1 MEFLTST
8 TFTPLGED
16 TRGVARKVSSV
27 PLSNLHPLDST
38 AAEVTNMTESSEGAN
53 LANTIRGLKKFDGRN
68 PAEFKTWMKKLCIV
82 ISVTRR
88 DILPL
93 LKETARPTHTSN
105 IAEYD
110 RANEDLYA
118 MLFFLVELPAS
129 LCVQKHEN
137 DDEISGDGQAAFK
150 ELCNT
155 YDKVTDEV
163 IRATMEELMNTPMEL
178 GQNPDD
184 YFNQKRLLRIRAEKM
199 GEHVSDRY
207 FKDIC
212 VTGFTDNYKD
222 VKMMMYRDPS
232 FDVDQMQTTMRH
244 MFLDEQSRN
253 RTKGRIAGRG
263 SVMTAVTSEQDTIC
277 YWCKIRGHSKKD
289 CLKFKSR
296 TKPAGAAKWC
306 SVHRTT
312 THRNEECYSQGAT
325 RPTKNASV
333 SLACTNCRHCTSAD
347 SKEPTVDNTEPSHS
361 DEPIINF
368 AGSSDDFDG
377 GFMYAAGMPGR
388 FTPSA
393 KGATLLVDSGASE
406 SFPDDELISDL
417 KTRMREFK
425 TLSTPREIT
434 TAGKHTLHGIG
445 TGFISFTIRDN
456 HGTQLPVNMRALV
469 VPGLGRNIF
478 APTAELRNGVR
489 FVLEKKSYLTIRGT
503 AIPLKQDPRDQ
514 GMCSLD
520 ITFQRDSHGVLGKS
534 EGVSPDS
541 GSGVVYTATTS
552 ASVWHRRLGH
562 MNPCNMEV
570 LRNKKGN
577 GVEYTGTISGCDICS
592 VTKSKQ
598 QAHPKK
604 STRKTTRPMQLVY
617 TDLMGPFT
625 PAVKGGYRFVSKF
638 TDDYSRMKEIFLL
651 KNKTE
656 AAESLHQY
664 NMTVAA
670 PLGLRIENLR
680 CDKGGEYTGQEFR
693 TLCVGAGI
701 NIEYTATNT
710 PQQNGVSERDGQ
722 TLAKITRCLMK
733 DGDFPPFMWGELMFN
748 SKAYRIYNP
757 AKGTVVERR
766 NVTFLETPAYTLP
779 PDVTTEDY
787 HYEED
792 VLRFT
797 SALDSSLLE
806 EDLFTPNCDLSSAEL
821 EGQVQRLRQ
830 EVRRLSKINAAQSPS
845 PSSTPASPGV
855 AVDQRDARTRE
866 PEPAS
871 PSINQ
876 ESENEDEHGPPL
888 PAAPVTGPSL
898 RIRSDGR
905 PFEVT
910 RASTR
915 RSPSSKDTEYSGAL
929 HTLFPTY
936 DHDPRALTSS
946 QLLHIATQTTP
957 SMLTTADS
965 AHLDGQPF
973 DTPRAFVYATGVPV
987 HKRGLGGGSSC
998 QNPQQLQGAL
1008 QNDRHGRSD
1017 SHPWDGG
1024 QARLRPGTLA
1034 ITQTDYVENLLER
1047 FEIQNANVAHTP
1059 GYGQELSSE
1068 QPEDKL
1074 LGAQG
1079 IKLYQSITGSL
1090 LYLAQCTRYDLCYAV
1105 NQLTRACNRPAEVHM
1120 TAAKHVLRYL
1130 RGTPDLPITYRKGQL
1145 RLVSYTDASF
1155 GANPDNRKSTTGYLF
1170 FLGGAPISFG
1180 SKTQSLTAQSTV
1192 ESELQALSYG
1202 AREAVYLSNFLT
1214 ELGLKDSSQVPIRSD
1229 STGALSVAGNSM
1241 FSARTK
1247 HIALRYFFVREL
1259 VKKNK
1264 ITLHCTPTKQMLA
1277 DIATKHLSKHT
1288 FRDLLQQIKNF
1299 TS

>member
-1 MEFLTST
+1 
-8 TFTPLGED
+8 
-16 TRGVARKVSSV
+16 
-27 PLSNLHPLDST
+27 
-38 AAEVTNMTESSEGAN
+38 
-53 LANTIRGLKKFDGRN
+53 
-68 PAEFKTWMKKLCIV
+68 
-82 ISVTRR
+82 
-88 DILPL
+88 
-93 LKETARPTHTSN
+93 
-105 IAEYD
+105 
-110 RANEDLYA
+110 
-118 MLFFLVELPAS
+118 
-129 LCVQKHEN
+129 
-137 DDEISGDGQAAFK
+137 
-150 ELCNT
+150 
-155 YDKVTDEV
+155 
-163 IRATMEELMNTPMEL
+163 
-178 GQNPDD
+178 
-184 YFNQKRLLRIRAEKM
+184 
-199 GEHVSDRY
+199 
-207 FKDIC
+207 
-212 VTGFTDNYKD
+212 
-222 VKMMMYRDPS
+222 
-232 FDVDQMQTTMRH
+232 
-244 MFLDEQSRN
+244 MFLDGQSRN
-253 RTKGRIAGRG
+253 GTKGHIAGRG
-263 SVMTAVTSEQDTIC
+263 SVMTAVTSEQDIIC
-277 YWCKIRGHSKKD
+277 YWCKNRGHSKKD
-289 CLKFKSR
+289 CPKFKSR

-347 SKEPTVDNTEPSHS
+347 SKELTVDNTEPSHS
-361 DEPIINF
+361 DQPVINF

-406 SFPDDELISDL
+406 SFLDDELIPDR
-417 KTRMREFK
+417 KTQMREFK

-445 TGFISFTIRDN
+445 TGIISFTIRDN

-478 APTAELRNGVR
+478 APTAELRNGDR
-489 FVLEKKSYLTIRGT
+489 FVLEKKPYLTIRGT
-503 AIPLKQDPRDQ
+503 VIPLKQDPRDQ

-520 ITFQRDSHGVLGKS
+520 ITFQR
-534 EGVSPDS
+534 
-541 GSGVVYTATTS
+541 
-552 ASVWHRRLGH
+552 
-562 MNPCNMEV
+562 
-570 LRNKKGN
+570 
-577 GVEYTGTISGCDICS
+577 
-592 VTKSKQ
+592 
-598 QAHPKK
+598 
-604 STRKTTRPMQLVY
+604 
-617 TDLMGPFT
+617 
-625 PAVKGGYRFVSKF
+625 
-638 TDDYSRMKEIFLL
+638 
-651 KNKTE
+651 
-656 AAESLHQY
+656 
-664 NMTVAA
+664 
-670 PLGLRIENLR
+670 
-680 CDKGGEYTGQEFR
+680 
-693 TLCVGAGI
+693 
-701 NIEYTATNT
+701 
-710 PQQNGVSERDGQ
+710 
-722 TLAKITRCLMK
+722 
-733 DGDFPPFMWGELMFN
+733 
-748 SKAYRIYNP
+748 
-757 AKGTVVERR
+757 
-766 NVTFLETPAYTLP
+766 
-779 PDVTTEDY
+779 
-787 HYEED
+787 
-792 VLRFT
+792 
-797 SALDSSLLE
+797 DSSLLE

-830 EVRRLSKINAAQSPS
+830 EVRRLSNTNTAQSPS
-845 PSSTPASPGV
+845 PSSTRASPGV
-855 AVDQRDARTRE
+855 AVDQRDAGTRE

-876 ESENEDEHGPPL
+876 EPENEDEHGPPS

-915 RSPSSKDTEYSGAL
+915 RSPSSKDTEYPGAL

-973 DTPRAFVYATGVPV
+973 DTPRAFVYATVVPV
-987 HKRGLGGGSSC
+987 HKGFSEEGQLVRIPNSYKDAQKSPQWGDWNNAIQKEMDSLRKHNVYKLVKMSSVPKEEKIIGSRFVFK
-998 QNPQQLQGAL
+998 QKVDGRFKARLVVQGYVQEAGV
-1008 QNDRHGRSD
+1008 DYGRSYAPVCRIGSIRTALAIACEHGWPVWQMD
-1017 SHPWDGG
+1017 VVVAFLQVHIDKDVYVKPAPGHDPRDPKTGEVMVYKLKRSLYGLAQSPVLWYDTIDGVLIVIRFSPTHSDPCVYVHG
-1024 QARLRPGTLA
+1024 SGDTLIILTLYVDDILLTGKDPVLVDQKKRELKERFEMTDMGEVTRIPGMEVKRDYDQGTLA
-1034 ITQTDYVENLLER
+1034 ITQTYYVENLLER
-1047 FEIQNANVAHTP
+1047 FEMQNANVAHTS

-1105 NQLTRACNRPAEVHM
+1105 NQLTRACNRPAGVHM
-1120 TAAKHVLRYL
+1120 TAAKHVLRYI

-1170 FLGGAPISFG
+1170 FLGGEPISFG

-1202 AREAVYLSNFLT
+1202 ARDAVYLSNFLT

-1259 VKKNK
+1259 VKRTRSPFTTRRPSRCSRTSQPSTCPSTPSVISFNRLK
-1264 ITLHCTPTKQMLA
+1264 ISRLERLRSCFFEA
-1277 DIATKHLSKHT
+1277 VA
-1288 FRDLLQQIKNF
+1288 
-1299 TS
+1299 

>member
-1 MEFLTST
+1 
-8 TFTPLGED
+8 
-16 TRGVARKVSSV
+16 
-27 PLSNLHPLDST
+27 
-38 AAEVTNMTESSEGAN
+38 MTESSEGAN

-68 PAEFKTWMKKLCIV
+68 PAEFKTWMKKLCVV

-93 LKETARPTHTSN
+93 LKETAKSTHTSN
-105 IAEYD
+105 IAEYN

-118 MLFFLVELPAS
+118 MLFLLVELPAS

-163 IRATMEELMNTPMEL
+163 IRATMEELVNTPMEP

-199 GEHVSDRY
+199 GEHISDRY
-207 FKDIC
+207 FEDIC

-253 RTKGRIAGRG
+253 GTKGRIAGRG
-263 SVMTAVTSEQDTIC
+263 SVMTAVTSEQDIIC
-277 YWCKIRGHSKKD
+277 YWCKNRGHSKKD
-289 CLKFKSR
+289 CPKFKSR

-361 DEPIINF
+361 DKPVINF

-377 GFMYAAGMPGR
+377 GFMYAAGMPGC

-406 SFPDDELISDL
+406 SFLDDELIPDL

-425 TLSTPREIT
+425 TPSTPREIT

-445 TGFISFTIRDN
+445 TGIISFTIRDN

-478 APTAELRNGVR
+478 APTAELRNRVR
-489 FVLEKKSYLTIRGT
+489 FVLEKKPYLTIRGT
-503 AIPLKQDPRDQ
+503 VIPLKQDPRDQ
-514 GMCSLD
+514 EVRSLD
-520 ITFQRDSHGVLGKS
+520 ITFQR
-534 EGVSPDS
+534 
-541 GSGVVYTATTS
+541 
-552 ASVWHRRLGH
+552 
-562 MNPCNMEV
+562 
-570 LRNKKGN
+570 
-577 GVEYTGTISGCDICS
+577 
-592 VTKSKQ
+592 
-598 QAHPKK
+598 
-604 STRKTTRPMQLVY
+604 
-617 TDLMGPFT
+617 
-625 PAVKGGYRFVSKF
+625 
-638 TDDYSRMKEIFLL
+638 
-651 KNKTE
+651 
-656 AAESLHQY
+656 
-664 NMTVAA
+664 
-670 PLGLRIENLR
+670 
-680 CDKGGEYTGQEFR
+680 
-693 TLCVGAGI
+693 
-701 NIEYTATNT
+701 
-710 PQQNGVSERDGQ
+710 
-722 TLAKITRCLMK
+722 
-733 DGDFPPFMWGELMFN
+733 
-748 SKAYRIYNP
+748 
-757 AKGTVVERR
+757 
-766 NVTFLETPAYTLP
+766 
-779 PDVTTEDY
+779 
-787 HYEED
+787 
-792 VLRFT
+792 
-797 SALDSSLLE
+797 DSSLLE

-830 EVRRLSKINAAQSPS
+830 EVRRLSQINAAQSPS

-855 AVDQRDARTRE
+855 AVDQRDAGTRE

-876 ESENEDEHGPPL
+876 EPENEDEHGPPS

-915 RSPSSKDTEYSGAL
+915 RSPSSKDTEYPGAL

-957 SMLTTADS
+957 SMLITADS

-973 DTPRAFVYATGVPV
+973 DTPRAFVCATGVPV
-987 HKRGLGGGSSC
+987 HKGFSEEGQLVRIGSRFVFK
-998 QNPQQLQGAL
+998 QKV
-1008 QNDRHGRSD
+1008 DGRFK
-1017 SHPWDGG
+1017 
-1024 QARLRPGTLA
+1024 ARLVVQGYVQEA
-1034 ITQTDYVENLLER
+1034 GVDY
-1047 FEIQNANVAHTP
+1047 
-1059 GYGQELSSE
+1059 G
-1068 QPEDKL
+1068 
-1074 LGAQG
+1074 
-1079 IKLYQSITGSL
+1079 
-1090 LYLAQCTRYDLCYAV
+1090 
-1105 NQLTRACNRPAEVHM
+1105 
-1120 TAAKHVLRYL
+1120 
-1130 RGTPDLPITYRKGQL
+1130 
-1145 RLVSYTDASF
+1145 
-1155 GANPDNRKSTTGYLF
+1155 
-1170 FLGGAPISFG
+1170 
-1180 SKTQSLTAQSTV
+1180 
-1192 ESELQALSYG
+1192 
-1202 AREAVYLSNFLT
+1202 
-1214 ELGLKDSSQVPIRSD
+1214 
-1229 STGALSVAGNSM
+1229 
-1241 FSARTK
+1241 
-1247 HIALRYFFVREL
+1247 
-1259 VKKNK
+1259 
-1264 ITLHCTPTKQMLA
+1264 
-1277 DIATKHLSKHT
+1277 
-1288 FRDLLQQIKNF
+1288 
-1299 TS
+1299 

>member
-1 MEFLTST
+1 
-8 TFTPLGED
+8 
-16 TRGVARKVSSV
+16 
-27 PLSNLHPLDST
+27 
-38 AAEVTNMTESSEGAN
+38 
-53 LANTIRGLKKFDGRN
+53 
-68 PAEFKTWMKKLCIV
+68 
-82 ISVTRR
+82 
-88 DILPL
+88 
-93 LKETARPTHTSN
+93 
-105 IAEYD
+105 
-110 RANEDLYA
+110 
-118 MLFFLVELPAS
+118 
-129 LCVQKHEN
+129 
-137 DDEISGDGQAAFK
+137 
-150 ELCNT
+150 
-155 YDKVTDEV
+155 
-163 IRATMEELMNTPMEL
+163 
-178 GQNPDD
+178 
-184 YFNQKRLLRIRAEKM
+184 
-199 GEHVSDRY
+199 
-207 FKDIC
+207 
-212 VTGFTDNYKD
+212 
-222 VKMMMYRDPS
+222 
-232 FDVDQMQTTMRH
+232 

-253 RTKGRIAGRG
+253 GTKGRIAGRG
-263 SVMTAVTSEQDTIC
+263 SVMTAVTSEQDIIC
-277 YWCKIRGHSKKD
+277 YWCKNRGHSKKD
-289 CLKFKSR
+289 CPTFKSR

-312 THRNEECYSQGAT
+312 THRNEECYSQEAT

-361 DEPIINF
+361 DKPVINF

-406 SFPDDELISDL
+406 SFLDDELIPDL

-425 TLSTPREIT
+425 TQSTPREIT

-445 TGFISFTIRDN
+445 TGIISFTIREN

-489 FVLEKKSYLTIRGT
+489 FVLEKKTYLTIRGT
-503 AIPLKQDPRDQ
+503 VIPLKQDPRDQ

-534 EGVSPDS
+534 EGFSPDS

-562 MNPCNMEV
+562 MNPRNMEV

-598 QAHPKK
+598 QVHPKK

-625 PAVKGGYRFVSKF
+625 PAAKGGYRFVSKF

-693 TLCVGAGI
+693 TLCVEAGI

-733 DGDFPPFMWGELMFN
+733 DEDFPPFMWGELMYTATYLANRSPHSTLEGATPYSKMHNLEPDLTGLRAIGARAFVHRETYTKKLEDRAFEGKVCGYSHN

-757 AKGTVVERR
+757 AKDTVVESR

-797 SALDSSLLE
+797 SVLDSSLLE

-855 AVDQRDARTRE
+855 AVDQRDAGTRE

-876 ESENEDEHGPPL
+876 EPENEDEHGPPL

-915 RSPSSKDTEYSGAL
+915 RSPSSKGTEYPGAL

-987 HKRGLGGGSSC
+987 HKGFSKEGQLVRIPNSYKDAQKSPQWGDWNNAIQKEMDSLRKHNVYKLVKMPSVPKEEKIIGSRFVFK
-998 QNPQQLQGAL
+998 QKV
-1008 QNDRHGRSD
+1008 DGRFK
-1017 SHPWDGG
+1017 
-1024 QARLRPGTLA
+1024 ARLVVQGYVQA
-1034 ITQTDYVENLLER
+1034 AGVDYGRTYAPVCE
-1047 FEIQNANVAHTP
+1047 
-1059 GYGQELSSE
+1059 QELSSE

-1079 IKLYQSITGSL
+1079 IKLHQSITGSL

-1130 RGTPDLPITYRKGQL
+1130 HGTPDLPITYRKGQL

-1180 SKTQSLTAQSTV
+1180 SKIQSLTAQSTV
-1192 ESELQALSYG
+1192 ESVLQALSYG

-1259 VKKNK
+1259 VKTNK
-1264 ITLHCTPTKQMLA
+1264 ITLHYTPTKQMLA

-1288 FRDLLQQIKNF
+1288 FRDLFQQIKNF

>member
-1 MEFLTST
+1 
-8 TFTPLGED
+8 
-16 TRGVARKVSSV
+16 
-27 PLSNLHPLDST
+27 
-38 AAEVTNMTESSEGAN
+38 MTESSEGAN

-68 PAEFKTWMKKLCIV
+68 PAEFKTWMKKLCVV

-105 IAEYD
+105 IAEYN

-118 MLFFLVELPAS
+118 MLFLLVELPAS

-163 IRATMEELMNTPMEL
+163 IRATMEELVNTPMEP

-199 GEHVSDRY
+199 GEHISDRY

-253 RTKGRIAGRG
+253 GTKGRIAGRG
-263 SVMTAVTSEQDTIC
+263 SVMTAVTSEQDIIC
-277 YWCKIRGHSKKD
+277 YWRKNRGHSKKD
-289 CLKFKSR
+289 CPKFKSR

-361 DEPIINF
+361 DKPVINF

-406 SFPDDELISDL
+406 SFLDDELIPDL

-425 TLSTPREIT
+425 TLSTPQEIT

-445 TGFISFTIRDN
+445 TRIISFTIRDN

-489 FVLEKKSYLTIRGT
+489 FVLEKKPYLTIRGT
-503 AIPLKQDPRDQ
+503 VIPLKQDPRGQ
-514 GMCSLD
+514 GVCSLD
-520 ITFQRDSHGVLGKS
+520 ITFQR
-534 EGVSPDS
+534 
-541 GSGVVYTATTS
+541 
-552 ASVWHRRLGH
+552 
-562 MNPCNMEV
+562 
-570 LRNKKGN
+570 
-577 GVEYTGTISGCDICS
+577 
-592 VTKSKQ
+592 
-598 QAHPKK
+598 
-604 STRKTTRPMQLVY
+604 
-617 TDLMGPFT
+617 
-625 PAVKGGYRFVSKF
+625 
-638 TDDYSRMKEIFLL
+638 
-651 KNKTE
+651 
-656 AAESLHQY
+656 
-664 NMTVAA
+664 
-670 PLGLRIENLR
+670 
-680 CDKGGEYTGQEFR
+680 
-693 TLCVGAGI
+693 
-701 NIEYTATNT
+701 
-710 PQQNGVSERDGQ
+710 
-722 TLAKITRCLMK
+722 
-733 DGDFPPFMWGELMFN
+733 
-748 SKAYRIYNP
+748 
-757 AKGTVVERR
+757 
-766 NVTFLETPAYTLP
+766 
-779 PDVTTEDY
+779 
-787 HYEED
+787 
-792 VLRFT
+792 
-797 SALDSSLLE
+797 DSSLLE

-830 EVRRLSKINAAQSPS
+830 EVRRLSKINTAQSPS

-855 AVDQRDARTRE
+855 AVDQRDAGTRE

-876 ESENEDEHGPPL
+876 EPENEDEHGPPS

-910 RASTR
+910 RARTR
-915 RSPSSKDTEYSGAL
+915 RSPSSKDTEYPGAL

-936 DHDPRALTSS
+936 DHDPRALTSG
-946 QLLHIATQTTP
+946 QLLHIVTQTTP

-965 AHLDGQPF
+965 AHLNGQPF

-987 HKRGLGGGSSC
+987 HKGFSEESQPVRIPNSYKDAQKSPQWGNWNNAIQKEMDSLRKHNVYKLVKMSSVPKEEKIIGSRFVFQAEGRRKVQSQTRRSRLRTRGWGRLREKLRPSVPHREHKDSTRHRMRARMASLADGRGGSISSSAHR
-998 QNPQQLQGAL
+998 QG
-1008 QNDRHGRSD
+1008 
-1017 SHPWDGG
+1017 
-1024 QARLRPGTLA
+1024 RLRKTS
-1034 ITQTDYVENLLER
+1034 TRTR
-1047 FEIQNANVAHTP
+1047 
-1059 GYGQELSSE
+1059 
-1068 QPEDKL
+1068 PEGPQDW
-1074 LGAQG
+1074 
-1079 IKLYQSITGSL
+1079 
-1090 LYLAQCTRYDLCYAV
+1090 
-1105 NQLTRACNRPAEVHM
+1105 
-1120 TAAKHVLRYL
+1120 
-1130 RGTPDLPITYRKGQL
+1130 RGHG
-1145 RLVSYTDASF
+1145 
-1155 GANPDNRKSTTGYLF
+1155 
-1170 FLGGAPISFG
+1170 
-1180 SKTQSLTAQSTV
+1180 
-1192 ESELQALSYG
+1192 LQA
-1202 AREAVYLSNFLT
+1202 
-1214 ELGLKDSSQVPIRSD
+1214 
-1229 STGALSVAGNSM
+1229 
-1241 FSARTK
+1241 
-1247 HIALRYFFVREL
+1247 
-1259 VKKNK
+1259 
-1264 ITLHCTPTKQMLA
+1264 
-1277 DIATKHLSKHT
+1277 
-1288 FRDLLQQIKNF
+1288 
-1299 TS
+1299 

>member
-1 MEFLTST
+1 
-8 TFTPLGED
+8 
-16 TRGVARKVSSV
+16 
-27 PLSNLHPLDST
+27 
-38 AAEVTNMTESSEGAN
+38 
-53 LANTIRGLKKFDGRN
+53 
-68 PAEFKTWMKKLCIV
+68 MKKLYIA

-118 MLFFLVELPAS
+118 MPFFLVELPAS

-163 IRATMEELMNTPMEL
+163 IRATMEELMNTPMEP

-199 GEHVSDRY
+199 GEHISDRY

-263 SVMTAVTSEQDTIC
+263 SVMTAVTSEQDIIC

-289 CLKFKSR
+289 CPKFKSR

-347 SKEPTVDNTEPSHS
+347 SKEPTIDNTEPSHS

-368 AGSSDDFDG
+368 AGSSDDFDR

-406 SFPDDELISDL
+406 PFLDDELIPDL

-445 TGFISFTIRDN
+445 TGIISFTIRDN

-489 FVLEKKSYLTIRGT
+489 FVLEKKPYLTIRGT
-503 AIPLKQDPRDQ
+503 VIPLKQDPRDQ

-562 MNPCNMEV
+562 MNPRNMEV

-656 AAESLHQY
+656 AAESLHHY

-733 DGDFPPFMWGELMFN
+733 DGDFPPFMWGELMFTATYLANRSPHSTLEGATPYSKMHNLEPDLTGLRAIGARAFVHRETYTKKLEDRAFVGKLCGYSHN

-855 AVDQRDARTRE
+855 AVDQRDAGTRE

-876 ESENEDEHGPPL
+876 EPENEDEHGPPL

-915 RSPSSKDTEYSGAL
+915 RSPSSKDTEYPGAL

-973 DTPRAFVYATGVPV
+973 GTPRAFVYATGVPV
-987 HKRGLGGGSSC
+987 HKGFSEEGHLVRIPNSYKERFKTTDMGEVTRILGMEVKRDYD
-998 QNPQQLQGAL
+998 Q
-1008 QNDRHGRSD
+1008 
-1017 SHPWDGG
+1017 
-1024 QARLRPGTLA
+1024 GTLA

-1047 FEIQNANVAHTP
+1047 FEMQNANVAHTP

-1090 LYLAQCTRYDLCYAV
+1090 IYLAQCTRYDLCYAV

-1120 TAAKHVLRYL
+1120 TTAKHVLRYL

-1264 ITLHCTPTKQMLA
+1264 ITLHYTPTKQMLA

>member
-1 MEFLTST
+1 M
-8 TFTPLGED
+8 
-16 TRGVARKVSSV
+16 A
-27 PLSNLHPLDST
+27 
-38 AAEVTNMTESSEGAN
+38 ESSEGAN
-53 LANTIRGLKKFDGRN
+53 LANTIRGLKKFDRRN
-68 PAEFKTWMKKLCIV
+68 PAEFKTWMKKLCVV

-105 IAEYD
+105 IAEYN

-118 MLFFLVELPAS
+118 MLFLLVELPAS

-137 DDEISGDGQAAFK
+137 GDGQAAFK

-163 IRATMEELMNTPMEL
+163 IRATMEDLVNTPMEP

-199 GEHVSDRY
+199 GEHISDRY
-207 FKDIC
+207 FKGIC

-232 FDVDQMQTTMRH
+232 FDVDQMQTTMQH

-253 RTKGRIAGRG
+253 ETKGRIAGRG
-263 SVMTAVTSEQDTIC
+263 SVMTAVTSEQDIIC
-277 YWCKIRGHSKKD
+277 YWYKNHGHSKKD
-289 CLKFKSR
+289 CPKFKSR

-306 SVHRTT
+306 SVHRAT

-333 SLACTNCRHCTSAD
+333 SLACINCRHCTSAD

-361 DEPIINF
+361 DKPVINF

-393 KGATLLVDSGASE
+393 KDATLLVDSGASE
-406 SFPDDELISDL
+406 SFLDDELIPDL

-445 TGFISFTIRDN
+445 SGIISFTIRDN

-478 APTAELRNGVR
+478 APAAELRNGVR
-489 FVLEKKSYLTIRGT
+489 FVLEKKTYLTIRGT
-503 AIPLKQDPRDQ
+503 VIPLNQDPRDQ
-514 GMCSLD
+514 GVCSLD
-520 ITFQRDSHGVLGKS
+520 IMFQR
-534 EGVSPDS
+534 
-541 GSGVVYTATTS
+541 
-552 ASVWHRRLGH
+552 
-562 MNPCNMEV
+562 
-570 LRNKKGN
+570 
-577 GVEYTGTISGCDICS
+577 
-592 VTKSKQ
+592 
-598 QAHPKK
+598 
-604 STRKTTRPMQLVY
+604 
-617 TDLMGPFT
+617 
-625 PAVKGGYRFVSKF
+625 
-638 TDDYSRMKEIFLL
+638 
-651 KNKTE
+651 
-656 AAESLHQY
+656 
-664 NMTVAA
+664 
-670 PLGLRIENLR
+670 
-680 CDKGGEYTGQEFR
+680 
-693 TLCVGAGI
+693 
-701 NIEYTATNT
+701 
-710 PQQNGVSERDGQ
+710 
-722 TLAKITRCLMK
+722 
-733 DGDFPPFMWGELMFN
+733 
-748 SKAYRIYNP
+748 
-757 AKGTVVERR
+757 
-766 NVTFLETPAYTLP
+766 
-779 PDVTTEDY
+779 
-787 HYEED
+787 
-792 VLRFT
+792 
-797 SALDSSLLE
+797 DSSLLE

-830 EVRRLSKINAAQSPS
+830 EVRRLSKINAAQSLS
-845 PSSTPASPGV
+845 PSSTPTSPGV
-855 AVDQRDARTRE
+855 AVDQRDAGTRE

-871 PSINQ
+871 PSVNQ
-876 ESENEDEHGPPL
+876 EPENEDEHGPPS

-905 PFEVT
+905 PFQVT

-915 RSPSSKDTEYSGAL
+915 RSPSSKDTEYPGAL
-929 HTLFPTY
+929 HTLFSTY
-936 DHDPRALTSS
+936 DHDPRALTSR

-987 HKRGLGGGSSC
+987 HKGFSKEGQLVRIPNSYKDAQKSPQWGDWNNAIQKEMDSLRKHNVYKLVKMSSVPKEGNIIGSRFVFK
-998 QNPQQLQGAL
+998 QKV
-1008 QNDRHGRSD
+1008 DGRFK
-1017 SHPWDGG
+1017 
-1024 QARLRPGTLA
+1024 ARLVVQG
-1034 ITQTDYVENLLER
+1034 YV
-1047 FEIQNANVAHTP
+1047 
-1059 GYGQELSSE
+1059 QELSSE

-1090 LYLAQCTRYDLCYAV
+1090 LYIAQCTRYDLCYAV
-1105 NQLTRACNRPAEVHM
+1105 NQLTKACNRPAEVHM

-1180 SKTQSLTAQSTV
+1180 SKIQSLTTQSTV

-1241 FSARTK
+1241 FRARTK

-1259 VKKNK
+1259 VKRTRSPFTTRRPSRCSRTSQPSTCPSTPSVISFNRYK
-1264 ITLHCTPTKQMLA
+1264 ISRLERLRSCFFEA
-1277 DIATKHLSKHT
+1277 VV
-1288 FRDLLQQIKNF
+1288 
-1299 TS
+1299 

>member
-1 MEFLTST
+1 
-8 TFTPLGED
+8 
-16 TRGVARKVSSV
+16 
-27 PLSNLHPLDST
+27 
-38 AAEVTNMTESSEGAN
+38 
-53 LANTIRGLKKFDGRN
+53 
-68 PAEFKTWMKKLCIV
+68 
-82 ISVTRR
+82 
-88 DILPL
+88 
-93 LKETARPTHTSN
+93 
-105 IAEYD
+105 
-110 RANEDLYA
+110 
-118 MLFFLVELPAS
+118 
-129 LCVQKHEN
+129 
-137 DDEISGDGQAAFK
+137 
-150 ELCNT
+150 
-155 YDKVTDEV
+155 
-163 IRATMEELMNTPMEL
+163 
-178 GQNPDD
+178 
-184 YFNQKRLLRIRAEKM
+184 
-199 GEHVSDRY
+199 
-207 FKDIC
+207 
-212 VTGFTDNYKD
+212 
-222 VKMMMYRDPS
+222 
-232 FDVDQMQTTMRH
+232 
-244 MFLDEQSRN
+244 
-253 RTKGRIAGRG
+253 
-263 SVMTAVTSEQDTIC
+263 
-277 YWCKIRGHSKKD
+277 
-289 CLKFKSR
+289 
-296 TKPAGAAKWC
+296 
-306 SVHRTT
+306 
-312 THRNEECYSQGAT
+312 
-325 RPTKNASV
+325 
-333 SLACTNCRHCTSAD
+333 
-347 SKEPTVDNTEPSHS
+347 
-361 DEPIINF
+361 
-368 AGSSDDFDG
+368 
-377 GFMYAAGMPGR
+377 MYAAGMPGR

-406 SFPDDELISDL
+406 SFLDDELIPDL
-417 KTRMREFK
+417 KTRMRDFK

-445 TGFISFTIRDN
+445 TGIISFTIRDN
-456 HGTQLPVNMRALV
+456 HGTQLP
-469 VPGLGRNIF
+469 NIF
-478 APTAELRNGVR
+478 APTAELRNGVG
-489 FVLEKKSYLTIRGT
+489 FVLEKKPYLTIRGT
-503 AIPLKQDPRDQ
+503 VILLKQDPRDQ

-562 MNPCNMEV
+562 MNPRNMEV

-625 PAVKGGYRFVSKF
+625 PAAKGGYRFVSKF
-638 TDDYSRMKEIFLL
+638 TDDYSRMKEILLL

-733 DGDFPPFMWGELMFN
+733 DGDVPPFMWGELMFTATYLANRSPHSTLEGATPYSKMHNLEPDLTGLRAIGARALFVHRETYTKKLEDRAFEGKLCGYSHN

-757 AKGTVVERR
+757 AKGTVVESR
-766 NVTFLETPAYTLP
+766 NVTFLETPAYALP
-779 PDVTTEDY
+779 PNVTTEDY

-855 AVDQRDARTRE
+855 AVDQRDAGTRE

-876 ESENEDEHGPPL
+876 EPEIEDEHGPPL

-915 RSPSSKDTEYSGAL
+915 RSPSSKDTEYPGAL

-946 QLLHIATQTTP
+946 QLLHIVTQTTP

-987 HKRGLGGGSSC
+987 HKGFSEEG
-998 QNPQQLQGAL
+998 QLVRIPNSYKERFEMTDIGEVTRIPGMEVKRDYDQ
-1008 QNDRHGRSD
+1008 
-1017 SHPWDGG
+1017 
-1024 QARLRPGTLA
+1024 GTLA

-1047 FEIQNANVAHTP
+1047 FEMQNANVAHTP

-1105 NQLTRACNRPAEVHM
+1105 DQLTRACNRPAEVHM
-1120 TAAKHVLRYL
+1120 IAAKHVLRYL

-1155 GANPDNRKSTTGYLF
+1155 GANPNNRKSTTGYLF

-1229 STGALSVAGNSM
+1229 STGALSVAGNIM

-1264 ITLHCTPTKQMLA
+1264 ITLHYTPTKQMLA

-1288 FRDLLQQIKNF
+1288 FRDLLQQIKNSRLERLRSCF
-1299 TS
+1299 FEAVA

>member
-1 MEFLTST
+1 
-8 TFTPLGED
+8 
-16 TRGVARKVSSV
+16 
-27 PLSNLHPLDST
+27 
-38 AAEVTNMTESSEGAN
+38 MTESSEGAN
-53 LANTIRGLKKFDGRN
+53 LANTILGLKKFDGRN
-68 PAEFKTWMKKLCIV
+68 PAEFKTWMKKLCVV

-105 IAEYD
+105 IAEYN

-118 MLFFLVELPAS
+118 MLFLLVELPAS
-129 LCVQKHEN
+129 LCVQKHVN

-163 IRATMEELMNTPMEL
+163 IRATMEELMNTPMEP

-199 GEHVSDRY
+199 GEHISDRY
-207 FKDIC
+207 FKDIS

-253 RTKGRIAGRG
+253 GTKGRIAGRG
-263 SVMTAVTSEQDTIC
+263 SVMTAVTSEQDIIC
-277 YWCKIRGHSKKD
+277 CWCKNRGHSKKD
-289 CLKFKSR
+289 CPKFKSR

-306 SVHRTT
+306 SNHRTT
-312 THRNEECYSQGAT
+312 THRNEECYSQEAKP
-325 RPTKNASV
+325 PTKNASV

-347 SKEPTVDNTEPSHS
+347 SKEPTVDNTVPSHS

-368 AGSSDDFDG
+368 AGSSDDFDR

-406 SFPDDELISDL
+406 SFLDDELIPDL

-445 TGFISFTIRDN
+445 TGIISFTIRDN

-478 APTAELRNGVR
+478 ALAAELRNGVR
-489 FVLEKKSYLTIRGT
+489 FVLEKKPYLTIRGT
-503 AIPLKQDPRDQ
+503 VIPLKQDTRDQ

-520 ITFQRDSHGVLGKS
+520 ITFQRDSHRVLGKS

-541 GSGVVYTATTS
+541 ESGVVYTATTS
-552 ASVWHRRLGH
+552 ASVWHRRIATPVQHDCGRPVRTPDRESSMRQRWRIYWTGVQDPVRRSGDQHRVYRDQHATAKRSIRERWTDTGQDHPMPYEGRRLSPVHVGRADIHGH
-562 MNPCNMEV
+562 ILSQQVPHSTLE
-570 LRNKKGN
+570 GATP
-577 GVEYTGTISGCDICS
+577 Y
-592 VTKSKQ
+592 SKM
-598 QAHPKK
+598 HNLEP
-604 STRKTTRPMQLVY
+604 
-617 TDLMGPFT
+617 DLT
-625 PAVKGGYRFVSKF
+625 
-638 TDDYSRMKEIFLL
+638 
-651 KNKTE
+651 
-656 AAESLHQY
+656 
-664 NMTVAA
+664 
-670 PLGLRIENLR
+670 GLRTIGARAFVHRET
-680 CDKGGEYTGQEFR
+680 YTKKLEDRAFEGK
-693 TLCVGAGI
+693 LCG
-701 NIEYTATNT
+701 Y
-710 PQQNGVSERDGQ
+710 SH
-722 TLAKITRCLMK
+722 
-733 DGDFPPFMWGELMFN
+733 N

-757 AKGTVVERR
+757 AKGTVVESR

-797 SALDSSLLE
+797 SVLDSSLLE

-821 EGQVQRLRQ
+821 EGQSQRLRQ

-855 AVDQRDARTRE
+855 AVDQRDAGIRE

-876 ESENEDEHGPPL
+876 EPENEDEHGPPL
-888 PAAPVTGPSL
+888 PAVPVTGPSL

-915 RSPSSKDTEYSGAL
+915 RSPSSKDTEYPGAL

-957 SMLTTADS
+957 SMLTTAYS

-987 HKRGLGGGSSC
+987 HEGFSEEGQLVRIPNSYKERFEMTDMGEVTRILGMEVKRDYD
-998 QNPQQLQGAL
+998 Q
-1008 QNDRHGRSD
+1008 
-1017 SHPWDGG
+1017 
-1024 QARLRPGTLA
+1024 GTLA

-1047 FEIQNANVAHTP
+1047 FEMQNANVAHTP

-1105 NQLTRACNRPAEVHM
+1105 NQLTRACNRPVEVHM

-1264 ITLHCTPTKQMLA
+1264 ITLHYTPTKQMLA

>member
-1 MEFLTST
+1 
-8 TFTPLGED
+8 
-16 TRGVARKVSSV
+16 
-27 PLSNLHPLDST
+27 
-38 AAEVTNMTESSEGAN
+38 
-53 LANTIRGLKKFDGRN
+53 
-68 PAEFKTWMKKLCIV
+68 
-82 ISVTRR
+82 
-88 DILPL
+88 
-93 LKETARPTHTSN
+93 
-105 IAEYD
+105 
-110 RANEDLYA
+110 
-118 MLFFLVELPAS
+118 
-129 LCVQKHEN
+129 
-137 DDEISGDGQAAFK
+137 
-150 ELCNT
+150 
-155 YDKVTDEV
+155 
-163 IRATMEELMNTPMEL
+163 
-178 GQNPDD
+178 
-184 YFNQKRLLRIRAEKM
+184 
-199 GEHVSDRY
+199 
-207 FKDIC
+207 
-212 VTGFTDNYKD
+212 
-222 VKMMMYRDPS
+222 
-232 FDVDQMQTTMRH
+232 
-244 MFLDEQSRN
+244 
-253 RTKGRIAGRG
+253 
-263 SVMTAVTSEQDTIC
+263 
-277 YWCKIRGHSKKD
+277 
-289 CLKFKSR
+289 
-296 TKPAGAAKWC
+296 
-306 SVHRTT
+306 
-312 THRNEECYSQGAT
+312 
-325 RPTKNASV
+325 
-333 SLACTNCRHCTSAD
+333 
-347 SKEPTVDNTEPSHS
+347 
-361 DEPIINF
+361 
-368 AGSSDDFDG
+368 
-377 GFMYAAGMPGR
+377 
-388 FTPSA
+388 
-393 KGATLLVDSGASE
+393 
-406 SFPDDELISDL
+406 
-417 KTRMREFK
+417 
-425 TLSTPREIT
+425 
-434 TAGKHTLHGIG
+434 
-445 TGFISFTIRDN
+445 
-456 HGTQLPVNMRALV
+456 
-469 VPGLGRNIF
+469 
-478 APTAELRNGVR
+478 
-489 FVLEKKSYLTIRGT
+489 
-503 AIPLKQDPRDQ
+503 
-514 GMCSLD
+514 MCSLD
-520 ITFQRDSHGVLGKS
+520 ITFQRDSHGVLDKS

-562 MNPCNMEV
+562 MNPRNMEV
-570 LRNKKGN
+570 LRHKKGN
-577 GVEYTGTISGCDICS
+577 GMEYTGTISGCDICS

-625 PAVKGGYRFVSKF
+625 PAAKGGYRFVSKF

-680 CDKGGEYTGQEFR
+680 CAKGGEYTGQEFR

-733 DGDFPPFMWGELMFN
+733 DGDFPPFMWGELMFTATYLANRSPHSTLEGATPYSKMHNLEPDLTGLRAIGARAFVHRETYTKKPEDRAFEGKLCGYSHN

-757 AKGTVVERR
+757 AKGTVVESR

-830 EVRRLSKINAAQSPS
+830 EVRRLSKINAAQLPS

-855 AVDQRDARTRE
+855 AVDQRDAGTRE
-866 PEPAS
+866 AEPAS

-915 RSPSSKDTEYSGAL
+915 RSPSSKDTEYPGAL

-936 DHDPRALTSS
+936 NHDPRALTSS

-987 HKRGLGGGSSC
+987 HKGFSEEGQLVRIPNRYKERFEMTDMGEVTRILGMEVKRDYD
-998 QNPQQLQGAL
+998 Q
-1008 QNDRHGRSD
+1008 
-1017 SHPWDGG
+1017 
-1024 QARLRPGTLA
+1024 GTLA

-1047 FEIQNANVAHTP
+1047 FEMQNANVAHRP

-1090 LYLAQCTRYDLCYAV
+1090 LYLAQCTRYGLCYAV

-1145 RLVSYTDASF
+1145 RQVSYTDASF

-1180 SKTQSLTAQSTV
+1180 S
-1192 ESELQALSYG
+1192 
-1202 AREAVYLSNFLT
+1202 
-1214 ELGLKDSSQVPIRSD
+1214 
-1229 STGALSVAGNSM
+1229 
-1241 FSARTK
+1241 
-1247 HIALRYFFVREL
+1247 
-1259 VKKNK
+1259 
-1264 ITLHCTPTKQMLA
+1264 
-1277 DIATKHLSKHT
+1277 
-1288 FRDLLQQIKNF
+1288 
-1299 TS
+1299 